1 MRWKK
6 EFNPDYFANKIRTIG
21 RASNSNK
28 INICGLI
35 GIAKCKNVT
44 EICTTTNNT
53 TAKIKMKPV
62 IRKRKYIPKMK
73 CVVEGCKA
81 LSRGNGVGKNGEY
94 CLRHG
99 GRRYPRKCTY
109 DGCNHYIL
117 RSKLC
122 AKHYLLLG
130 ERIKVAQHRGSGHST
145 TGKLHPAKAG
155 IRSKCMNTTTTNKCT
170 TACQVCFS

>member
-1 MRWKK
+1 M
-6 EFNPDYFANKIRTIG
+6 
-21 RASNSNK
+21 SNLLK
-28 INICGLI
+28 LKADEIDAIHGLI
-35 GIAKCKNVT
+35 DIAKIKGKNAKEPCPST
-44 EICTTTNNT
+44 NT
-53 TAKIKMKPV
+53 TAKNKMKS
-62 IRKRKYIPKMK
+62 IKRKRKYIPKMK

-122 AKHYLLLG
+122 AKHYLEKELRL
-130 ERIKVAQHRGSGHST
+130 QN
-145 TGKLHPAKAG
+145 TGVVD
-155 IRSKCMNTTTTNKCT
+155 IQQQVNCT
-170 TACQVCFS
+170 LPKQE

>member
-1 MRWKK
+1 M
-6 EFNPDYFANKIRTIG
+6 
-21 RASNSNK
+21 SNLLK
-28 INICGLI
+28 LKADEIDAICGLI
-35 GIAKCKNVT
+35 GIAKIKGKNVT
-44 EICTTTNNT
+44 EICPSTNT
-53 TAKIKMKPV
+53 TAKNKMKS
-62 IRKRKYIPKMK
+62 IKRKRKYIPKMK

-122 AKHYLLLG
+122 AKHYLLWEKEL
-130 ERIKVAQHRGSGHST
+130 RLHN
-145 TGKLHPAKAG
+145 TGVVVVD
-155 IRSKCMNTTTTNKCT
+155 IQQQVNCT
-170 TACQVCFS
+170 LPKQE

>member
-1 MRWKK
+1 M
-6 EFNPDYFANKIRTIG
+6 
-21 RASNSNK
+21 SNLLK
-28 INICGLI
+28 LKADEIDAICGLI

-62 IRKRKYIPKMK
+62 KRKRKYIPKMK

-122 AKHYLLLG
+122 AKHYLLWEKEL
-130 ERIKVAQHRGSGHST
+130 RLHN
-145 TGKLHPAKAG
+145 TGVVVVD
-155 IRSKCMNTTTTNKCT
+155 IQQQVNCT
-170 TACQVCFS
+170 LPKQE

>member
-1 MRWKK
+1 M
-6 EFNPDYFANKIRTIG
+6 
-21 RASNSNK
+21 SNLLK
-28 INICGLI
+28 LKADEIDAICGLI
-35 GIAKCKNVT
+35 YIAKCKNLK

-53 TAKIKMKPV
+53 TAKIKIMKP
-62 IRKRKYIPKMK
+62 IKRKRKYIPKIK

-99 GRRYPRKCTY
+99 GRRYPRKWTH

-122 AKHYLLLG
+122 AKHYG
-130 ERIKVAQHRGSGHST
+130 RKS
-145 TGKLHPAKAG
+145 
-155 IRSKCMNTTTTNKCT
+155 
-170 TACQVCFS
+170 

>member
-1 MRWKK
+1 M
-6 EFNPDYFANKIRTIG
+6 
-21 RASNSNK
+21 SNLLK
-28 INICGLI
+28 LKADEIDAICGLI
-35 GIAKCKNVT
+35 DIAKSKNT
-44 EICTTTNNT
+44 KEISTTTNNT

-62 IRKRKYIPKMK
+62 KRKRKYIPKMK

-81 LSRGNGVGKNGEY
+81 LSRGNGVGTNGEY

-130 ERIKVAQHRGSGHST
+130 ENQ
-145 TGKLHPAKAG
+145 
-155 IRSKCMNTTTTNKCT
+155 N
-170 TACQVCFS
+170 